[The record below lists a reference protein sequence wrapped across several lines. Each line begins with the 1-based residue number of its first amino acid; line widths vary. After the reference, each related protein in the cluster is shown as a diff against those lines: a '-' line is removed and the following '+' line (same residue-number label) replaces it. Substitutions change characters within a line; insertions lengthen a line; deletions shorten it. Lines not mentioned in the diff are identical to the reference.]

1 MSLEQFLFRLA
12 QRTALVLCV
21 HRNFYPKTASHF
33 SEIALGSVTAVLPV
47 ASASSTRSFAHP
59 PAPQPRQAIRS
70 LLNKTWPFIL
80 LLPTALALLSVSF
93 YPIVNGLYLSL
104 TDTSLITQSHSFIG
118 LKNYILLGT
127 DAKFWNAW
135 RHTIYFTVV
144 STLLETLIGLMMALV
159 LSAYFTGRGLVRAA
173 MLVPWAMPTVVTSK
187 MFGWLFD
194 GQHGVINY
202 LLLQIG
208 LIHDNI
214 NWYGSPDTALAT
226 IIMAD
231 VWKTT
236 PFMALLLMTA
246 LQTIPK
252 SLIEAAH
259 IDGAGAWM
267 TFWRIKLP
275 MLLPMLL
282 IAGLFRALDAFRVFD
297 LVYVLTAGGPADSTE
312 TLSTL
317 SYKTLFAAL
326 EFGYGSAISTVM
338 FITEG
343 LIAMAVCFFL
353 ILSLKRMGK

>member
-1 MSLEQFLFRLA
+1 LNFVWLKGYVVMS
-12 QRTALVLCV
+12 
-21 HRNFYPKTASHF
+21 S
-33 SEIALGSVTAVLPV
+33 GSVCAVPFAASLPPD
-47 ASASSTRSFAHP
+47 S
-59 PAPQPRQAIRS
+59 PRAWRV
-70 LLNKTWPFIL
+70 LLHKSWPFIL

-93 YPIVNGLYLSL
+93 YPIVNGLYLSF
-104 TDTSLITQSHSFIG
+104 TDTSLITQSQDFIG
-118 LKNYILLGT
+118 LKNYLLLSG

-135 RHTIYFTVV
+135 WHTVYFTVV
-144 STLLETLIGLMMALV
+144 STACETVIGLLMALV
-159 LSAYFTGRGLVRAA
+159 LSQYFTGRGLVRAA

-202 LLLQIG
+202 LLLQAG
-208 LIHDNI
+208 LITDNI

-226 IIMAD
+226 IIIAD

-252 SLIEAAH
+252 SLSEAAY
-259 IDGAGAWM
+259 IDGAGAWIA
-267 TFWRIKLP
+267 FWQVKLP

-317 SYKTLFAAL
+317 SYKTLFATL
-326 EFGYGSAISTVM
+326 EFGYGSAISTAM
-338 FITEG
+338 FVTEG
-343 LIAMAVCFFL
+343 ILAIAVCFFL